1 MVLLCAAAALGCRAQ
16 GLSISGKVRSAE
28 GPLEATVTLR
38 DPSRGRRITQANSAG
53 EYSFS
58 GLDNGPYQV
67 TFEHPGYRTAT
78 AAVALSY
85 DPESGELDVMLV
97 KE

>member
-1 MVLLCAAAALGCRAQ
+1 LLCVAAGMACRAQ
-16 GLSISGKVRSAE
+16 GLSISGKVRSTE

-38 DPSRGRRITQANSAG
+38 DPSRGQRITQANGAG

-67 TFEHPGYRTAT
+67 TFEHCGYRTAT
-78 AAVALSY
+78 FAVALSY
-85 DPESGELDVMLV
+85 DPESGELNVSL
-97 KE
+97 EQE